1 MSIFDQAG
9 VYARD
14 PQGGVEHVQE
24 LLDAGFRWYAFNV
37 GDHAVSDWQTVIDR
51 CRTLGMPVFP
61 WQFVRSDDDVR
72 ALCEIARGQFGGR
85 VIVNAEKP
93 LDEGHVTAVTIRDA
107 TEGMDAAV
115 SVEPRP
121 FGNVDWTILSE
132 RVIQMQLFPQENESS
147 KDPRARRLDY
157 LAAGCKRADFMLG
170 MHDETPASFPA
181 RQFGYSVYT
190 VDDMGLNCAA
200 WGPQQIAPLDPA
212 AFPKV
217 APGYGPSSPSGK
229 PQSQPSAMW
238 MALKRALHNAGFGDF
253 PDPDEE
259 YDADLASA
267 MAAFQRSVG
276 ITPTG
281 DYGEASYQAL
291 RVCRTVNTP
300 RARAMGARACE
311 WAREALAAG
320 DPRLG

>member
-1 MSIFDQAG
+1 MSIFDQPG
-9 VYARD
+9 VYARN
-14 PQGGVEHVQE
+14 PQGGVEHVRE

-37 GDHAVSDWQTVIDR
+37 GDHSLPEWQTVIGR
-51 CRTLGMPVFP
+51 CRALEMPVFP
-61 WQFVRSDDDVR
+61 WRFVHTDADVR
-72 ALCEIARGQFGGR
+72 ELCDLARGQFDGR
-85 VIVNAEKP
+85 VVVNAEKP
-93 LDEGHVTAVTIRDA
+93 LDEGRVTAEVIRDA

-121 FGNVDWTILSE
+121 FGNVDWTILSD
-132 RVIQMQLFPQENESS
+132 RVIQLQLFPQENPASR
-147 KDPRARRLDY
+147 DPRARRLEY
-157 LAAGCKRADFMLG
+157 LAAGCRRADFMLG

-181 RQFGYSVYT
+181 RQYGYSVYT
-190 VDDMGLNCAA
+190 VDDMGLSCAA
-200 WGPQQIAPLDPA
+200 WGPQEVAPLDPD

-217 APGYGPSSPSGK
+217 APGYGPSSPGGK
-229 PQSQPSAMW
+229 PRSQPSTMW
-238 MALKRALHNAGFGDF
+238 KALKRALHRAGYGDF

-259 YDADLASA
+259 YGSELAAA

-276 ITPTG
+276 IRPTG

-291 RVCRTVNTP
+291 RVY
-300 RARAMGARACE
+300 RAVTAPEDAAMDARACE